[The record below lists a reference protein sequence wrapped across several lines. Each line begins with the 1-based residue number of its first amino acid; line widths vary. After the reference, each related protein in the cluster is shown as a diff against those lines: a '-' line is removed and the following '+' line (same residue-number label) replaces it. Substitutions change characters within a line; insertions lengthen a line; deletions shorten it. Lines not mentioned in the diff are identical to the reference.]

1 MVTRHAI
8 DTLPLSG
15 RCRLSRPM
23 VLVLRCIGV
32 ILAVGGA
39 GMLPYEVSA
48 QPENFEIAADS
59 NTASPGDAVKVSFR
73 SLDPVARQ
81 ITSCQASFTGNL
93 PEECDSVD
101 GEWGSVTL
109 HVPENAEPGT
119 MLISA
124 GLTYYET
131 QNESYRDATAT
142 IAVEISPPVESLSPD
157 PEAFDIF
164 AEPTRASPGNAV
176 TVSFHSL
183 EPDKRQITSCQAHFE
198 SNPPEMCDSVEDEWG
213 SVTLTVPENAE
224 PGTMLISAGLT
235 YFERRTERSGNADA
249 SIAVEIFSPLE
260 QPSDTPSPLPNTEGA
275 QPGTTETAP
284 QPGTTD
290 TAFQPGTTDT
300 APPTVVTPP
309 ATVVPQD
316 IPAGSP
322 GSPPGILAIL
332 ALLVI
337 LLAVIIA
344 LIRAYR
350 RRNPP
355 GHEQVQAKA
364 RFVQGPTFR
373 IEETSKRPPW
383 TIRLDLRRGNTKE
396 KIEESRR

>member
-1 MVTRHAI
+1 MVTRHTI
-8 DTLPLSG
+8 DTPPLSV

-32 ILAVGGA
+32 ILAVAGT
-39 GMLPYEVSA
+39 GMLPYAVSA
-48 QPENFEIAADS
+48 QSENFEIAADS

-73 SLDPVARQ
+73 SLDPEARR
-81 ITSCQASFTGNL
+81 ITSCQASFEGNL

-101 GEWGSVTL
+101 GEWGLVTL

-131 QNESYRDATAT
+131 QSESYRDATAT
-142 IAVEISPPVESLSPD
+142 IALEISLPVESPSPD

-164 AEPTRASPGNAV
+164 AEPTRASPGDAV

-183 EPDKRQITSCQAHFE
+183 EPDKRRITSCQAHFE

-213 SVTLTVPENAE
+213 SVTLYVPENAE
-224 PGTMLISAGLT
+224 PGTMLISAGLR
-235 YFERRTERSGNADA
+235 YFEPRSESSGDANGN
-249 SIAVEIFSPLE
+249 IAVEISSPLE
-260 QPSDTPSPLPNTEGA
+260 QTPDTPNPPPNTER
-275 QPGTTETAP
+275 AP
-284 QPGTTD
+284 PGTTD
-290 TAFQPGTTDT
+290 TAPPPGTTDT

-344 LIRAYR
+344 LVRAYR
-350 RRNPP
+350 RRKPL

-364 RFVQGPTFR
+364 RFVLGPTFK
-373 IEETSKRPPW
+373 IEETSERPPW
-383 TIRLDLRRGNTKE
+383 TIRLDLRRGQAKE
-396 KIEESRR
+396 QIEELRR